1 MEVRRG
7 VKKKKKKGG
16 GGGGGE
22 GREGF
27 VGRRFPFITSPSLA
41 GRHGDSRKIL
51 QRLGDGGGASV

>member
-1 MEVRRG
+1 MEVRGG
-7 VKKKKKKGG
+7 VKKREWGVRG
-16 GGGGGE
+16 ARGE

-27 VGRRFPFITSPSLA
+27 VGRRFPFITSPSLS